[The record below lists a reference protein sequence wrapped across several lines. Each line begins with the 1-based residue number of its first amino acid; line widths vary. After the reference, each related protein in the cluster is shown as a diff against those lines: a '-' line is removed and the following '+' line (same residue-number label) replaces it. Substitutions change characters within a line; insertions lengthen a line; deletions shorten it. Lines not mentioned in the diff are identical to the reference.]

1 MIDAAVPAP
10 YWGVN
15 GRFEGPESPT
25 AAEGADQRMRPSE
38 NFDPARAAR
47 RLLSEARSA
56 ALGSVLPSGAPY
68 TSLVTVATMPD
79 AAPILLL
86 STLARHTQNIQQD
99 PRVSLL
105 LEERRPGDPLEGS
118 RISISGTIAP
128 TELPAAERRFLARH
142 PSAAAY
148 SGFKDFGFWR
158 IEMTGGHLVAGFGR
172 IVDLRAGDL
181 AIEADPLL
189 EAEEGAIR
197 HMNDDH
203 ADAIELYAT
212 RLLGEPAGSWR
223 IIGID
228 PEGCDLMCA
237 DTVRRLDFPQ
247 RVMTATALR
256 QTLAELAR
264 QARGA

>member
-1 MIDAAVPAP
+1 
-10 YWGVN
+10 
-15 GRFEGPESPT
+15 
-25 AAEGADQRMRPSE
+25 MRPSE
-38 NFDPARAAR
+38 NFDPVRAAR
-47 RLLSEARSA
+47 RLLSEARSG
-56 ALGSVLPSGAPY
+56 ALGTILPSGAPY
-68 TSLVTVATMPD
+68 ASLVTVATMPD

-128 TELPAAERRFLARH
+128 TELPAAARRFLARH
-142 PSAAAY
+142 ASSGGYA
-148 SGFKDFGFWR
+148 GFKDFGFWR
-158 IEMTGGHLVAGFGR
+158 IEMTGAHLVAGFGR
-172 IVDLRAGDL
+172 IVDLRASDL
-181 AIEADPLL
+181 AIEADPLAD
-189 EAEEGAIR
+189 AEEGAIR

-212 RLLGEPAGSWR
+212 RLLGAAAGPWR

-228 PEGCDLMCA
+228 PEGCDLMCE

-247 RVMTATALR
+247 RVMNAAALR
-256 QTLAELAR
+256 QTLADLAR
-264 QARGA
+264 QARDA

>member
-1 MIDAAVPAP
+1 
-10 YWGVN
+10 
-15 GRFEGPESPT
+15 
-25 AAEGADQRMRPSE
+25 MRPAD
-38 NFDPARAAR
+38 NFDPSRAAR
-47 RLLSEARSA
+47 RLLSEARSG
-56 ALGSVLPSGAPY
+56 ALASVLPSGAPY
-68 TSLVTVATMPD
+68 ASLVTVATMPD

-86 STLARHTQNIQQD
+86 SKLARHTQNIQQD

-128 TELPAAERRFLARH
+128 TELPTAERRFLARH
-142 PSAAAY
+142 PSASAY

-181 AIEADPLL
+181 AIESDATQDL
-189 EAEEGAIR
+189 EEGAIR

-212 RLLGEPAGSWR
+212 KLLGEEAGPWR

-228 PEGCDLMCA
+228 PEGCDLMRE

-247 RVMTATALR
+247 RVMTAAALR
-256 QTLAELAR
+256 QTLADLAR